1 MRMYDRTTLGQGG
14 RTCKQWVSGVQ
25 KHKGVQK
32 AAYSMLTAYLRSRI
46 KTRHLRI
53 EDRVKA
59 VLLAM

>member
-1 MRMYDRTTLGQGG
+1 MTELHWAKEEEHVNSG
-14 RTCKQWVSGVQ
+14 VSGVQ

-32 AAYSMLTAYLRSRI
+32 AAYSMLSAYLRSCI